1 MALVV
6 SNTNNRN
13 NELVPAAENRMIL
26 QDAPPRT
33 SNLEAPIM
41 LLSGHPGDI
50 FSLKF
55 HPDGQFLASSGFDRQ
70 IFLWNV
76 YGECENFGVLSGHTG
91 AVMDLQFST
100 DGDTIYT
107 ASTDKTICLW
117 DIRTGARIKKLK
129 GHASF
134 VNSIH
139 PARRGPQLLCS
150 ASDDCTIKIWDPR
163 KRSDT
168 VTLNNTYQVTA
179 VTFNDTAEQ
188 VISAGIDNDVKVWDL
203 RKNAVVY
210 QMKGH
215 SDTVTGLSLSPDG
228 SFVLSNSMDNSL
240 RVWDIRAFAPQERC
254 VKMMVGH
261 QHNFEKNLL
270 RCSWSADG
278 SKISAGS
285 ADRFV
290 YIWDSTSRRIIY
302 KLPGHNGSV
311 NEVVFHPKET
321 IVASGGSDKQIYLG
335 EIEP

>member
-1 MALVV
+1 MALVP
-6 SNTNNRN
+6 STNNRN
-13 NELVPAAENRMIL
+13 NELVASSENRVIL
-26 QDAPPRT
+26 QDAPART

-41 LLSGHPGDI
+41 QLTGHPGDI

-55 HPDGQFLASSGFDRQ
+55 HPNGQYLASSGFDRQ

-76 YGECENFGVLSGHTG
+76 YGECENIGVLSGHTG

-107 ASTDKTICLW
+107 ASTDKTICFW
-117 DIRTGARIKKLK
+117 DIKTGARIKKLK

-150 ASDDCTIKIWDPR
+150 GSDDCTIKIWDPR

-203 RKNAVVY
+203 RKNAVVHH
-210 QMKGH
+210 MKGH
-215 SDTVTGLSLSPDG
+215 SDTVTGLALSPDG

-261 QHNFEKNLL
+261 THNFEKNLL

-278 SKISAGS
+278 SRISAGS
-285 ADRFV
+285 ADRYV
-290 YIWDSTSRRIIY
+290 YVWDSTSRRIIY

-311 NEVVFHPKET
+311 NEVVFHPKEP
-321 IVASGGSDKQIYLG
+321 IGILRFFFYISSK
-335 EIEP
+335 

>member
-1 MALVV
+1 M
-6 SNTNNRN
+6 
-13 NELVPAAENRMIL
+13 
-26 QDAPPRT
+26 
-33 SNLEAPIM
+33 
-41 LLSGHPGDI
+41 
-50 FSLKF
+50 
-55 HPDGQFLASSGFDRQ
+55 
-70 IFLWNV
+70 